1 MKLIVRSD
9 GSSKLVDDTGE
20 LFRSEETHF
29 FEFRLILNDGAFGE
43 AIVND
48 RSCFSAR
55 GNVSFINLVDLA

>member
-1 MKLIVRSD
+1 M
-9 GSSKLVDDTGE
+9 DDAGE
-20 LFRSEETHF
+20 LFRSEETNF

-48 RSCFSAR
+48 GSCFSAR

>member
-1 MKLIVRSD
+1 M
-9 GSSKLVDDTGE
+9 DDTGE